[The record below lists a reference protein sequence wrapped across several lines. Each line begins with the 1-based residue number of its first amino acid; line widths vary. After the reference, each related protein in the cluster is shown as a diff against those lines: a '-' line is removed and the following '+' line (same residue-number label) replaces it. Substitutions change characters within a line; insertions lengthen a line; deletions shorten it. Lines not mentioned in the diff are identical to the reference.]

1 MPGLRSWRR
10 RTTSVPAPRKYPD
23 ELRERAIREVR
34 TTGRPVAHVAKD
46 LGIHKEALRQWV
58 RQAEADHG
66 ERDDRLTTAERD
78 ELRQLRKE
86 NAELKRANEILKA
99 ASVFFCP
106 GDRPSPDEAEQVI
119 DHLRQMDLGVDPV
132 CRVLELSPST
142 YFARKKRP
150 KSARRLRDEQLMPMI
165 EEIHAQ
171 SGGTYGARRITR
183 ALRRKAVDVARCTVE
198 RLMAEL
204 DLEGVVRGQRR
215 RTTIPELSAPRPPDL
230 VDRDFTAS
238 QPDQL
243 WVADMTYVRT
253 WSGWAYVAFVLDVFS
268 RMIVGWQIANHMRT
282 ELPLDA
288 LEMALWRR
296 RIKKDSG
303 LIHHSDRGSQYVSI
317 RYTDRLADIGASASV
332 GSVAD
337 SYDNAMAE
345 ALNGT
350 FKAELI
356 EMQGPWKDVDQVE
369 RAIFQWVTWYN
380 EERLHSALDY
390 VPPAEYER
398 DFWQGQERVPQSA

>member
-1 MPGLRSWRR
+1 M
-10 RTTSVPAPRKYPD
+10 PAPRKYPD

-34 TTGRPVAHVAKD
+34 STGRPIAHVAKD
-46 LGIHKEALRQWV
+46 LGIHKEALRGWV
-58 RQAEADHG
+58 RQAEADRG
-66 ERDDRLTTAERD
+66 ERDDRLTSAEQD

-86 NAELKRANEILKA
+86 NAELRRTNEILKA

-119 DHLRQMDLGVDPV
+119 DHLRQKGLGVDPV

-150 KSARRLRDEQLMPMI
+150 KSARRLRDETLMPLI
-165 EEIHAQ
+165 EEIHAE

-183 ALRRKAVDVARCTVE
+183 ALRRKGVVVARCTVE

-204 DLEGVVRGQRR
+204 GLEGVIRGRRR
-215 RTTIPELSAPRPPDL
+215 RTTVPEPSAPRPPDL

-253 WSGWAYVAFVLDVFS
+253 WSGWAYVAFVLDVYS
-268 RMIVGWQIANHMRT
+268 RMIVGWQVANHMRT

-369 RAIFQWVTWYN
+369 RAIFQWITWYN

-390 VPPAEYER
+390 VPPAEYEGA
-398 DFWQGQERVPQSA
+398 FWRSQEQTPQSA

>member
-1 MPGLRSWRR
+1 MA
-10 RTTSVPAPRKYPD
+10 APRKYPD

-34 TTGRPVAHVAKD
+34 ATGRPIAHVAKD
-46 LGIHKEALRQWV
+46 LGIHKEALRGWV
-58 RQAEADHG
+58 RQAEADRG
-66 ERDDRLTTAERD
+66 ERDDRLTTAEQD
-78 ELRQLRKE
+78 ELKQLRKE
-86 NAELKRANEILKA
+86 VAELRRANEILKA
-99 ASVFFCP
+99 ASVFFAQEN
-106 GDRPSPDEAEQVI
+106 RPSPDEAEQVI
-119 DHLRQMDLGVDPV
+119 DHLRDRGLGVDPV

-150 KSARRLRDEQLMPMI
+150 TSARRLRDEQLMPLI
-165 EEIHAQ
+165 EKIHAE

-183 ALRRKAVDVARCTVE
+183 ALRRKGPEVARCTVE

-204 DLEGVVRGQRR
+204 GLEGVIRGRRR
-215 RTTIPELSAPRPPDL
+215 RTTVPEPSAPRPPDL

-238 QPDQL
+238 RPDQL

-253 WSGWAYVAFVLDVFS
+253 WSGWAYVAFVLDVYS
-268 RMIVGWQIANHMRT
+268 RMIVGWQVANHIRT

-317 RYTDRLADIGASASV
+317 RYTERLADSGASASV

-356 EMQGPWKDVDQVE
+356 EMQGPWKDFDQVE

-398 DFWQGQERVPQSA
+398 DFWQSQDQVPQSA

>member
-1 MPGLRSWRR
+1 MA
-10 RTTSVPAPRKYPD
+10 APRKYPD
-23 ELRERAIREVR
+23 ELRERAIREVHAS
-34 TTGRPVAHVAKD
+34 GRPIAHVAKD
-46 LGIHKEALRQWV
+46 LGIHKEALRGWV
-58 RQAEADHG
+58 RQAEADRG
-66 ERDDRLTTAERD
+66 ERDDRLTTAEQD

-86 NAELKRANEILKA
+86 VAELRRANEILKA

-119 DHLRQMDLGVDPV
+119 DHLRERGLGVDPV

-142 YFARKKRP
+142 YFGRKKRP
-150 KSARRLRDEQLMPMI
+150 KSARRLRDEQLMPLI
-165 EEIHAQ
+165 EQVHAE

-183 ALRRKAVDVARCTVE
+183 ALRRMGREVARCTVE

-204 DLEGVVRGQRR
+204 GLEGVIRGRRR
-215 RTTIPELSAPRPPDL
+215 RTTVPEPSAPRPPDL

-238 QPDQL
+238 RPDQL

-253 WSGWAYVAFVLDVFS
+253 WSGWAYVAFVLDVYS
-268 RMIVGWQIANHMRT
+268 RMIVGWQVAHHMRT
-282 ELPLDA
+282 ELSLDV

-317 RYTDRLADIGASASV
+317 RYTERLSDIGASASV

-356 EMQGPWKDVDQVE
+356 EIQGPWRDVDQVE
-369 RAIFQWVTWYN
+369 RAIFQWITWYN
-380 EERLHSALDY
+380 EERLHSALDH
-390 VPPAEYER
+390 VPPAEYEEA
-398 DFWQGQERVPQSA
+398 FWRSQEQAPQSA

>member
-1 MPGLRSWRR
+1 M
-10 RTTSVPAPRKYPD
+10 PAPRKYPD
-23 ELRERAIREVR
+23 ELRKRAVREVR
-34 TTGRPVAHVAKD
+34 TTGRPIAHVAKD
-46 LGIHKEALRQWV
+46 LGIHKEALRGWV
-58 RQAEADHG
+58 RQAEADAG
-66 ERDDRLTTAERD
+66 ERDDRLTTAEHE
-78 ELRQLRKE
+78 ELKQLRKE
-86 NAELKRANEILKA
+86 VAELRRANEILKA
-99 ASVFFCP
+99 ASAPFCP
-106 GDRPSPDEAEQVI
+106 GARPSPDEADQVI
-119 DHLRQMDLGVDPV
+119 DSLKEDGFGVGPV
-132 CRVLELSPST
+132 CRVLGWSESA
-142 YFARKKRP
+142 YYARKKRP
-150 KSARRLRDEQLMPMI
+150 KSARRLRDEQLMRLI
-165 EEIHAQ
+165 EQVHAE

-183 ALRRKAVDVARCTVE
+183 ALRRKGVVAARCTVE
-198 RLMAEL
+198 RLMGEL
-204 DLEGVVRGQRR
+204 GLEGVIRGQRR
-215 RTTIPELSAPRPPDL
+215 RTTVPEPSAPRPPDL

-238 QPDQL
+238 RPDQL

-253 WSGWAYVAFVLDVFS
+253 WSGWAYVAFVLDVYS
-268 RMIVGWQIANHMRT
+268 RMIVGWQVANHMRT

-296 RIKKDSG
+296 RIKKGSG

-317 RYTDRLADIGASASV
+317 RYTERLSEIGASASV

-356 EMQGPWKDVDQVE
+356 EMQGPWRDVDQVE
-369 RAIFQWVTWYN
+369 RAIFQWVAWYN

-398 DFWQGQERVPQSA
+398 AWWRQQEPTPQSA